1 MATATQNKP
10 VFSTRH
16 GRLDAA
22 VWENQGEKSTFFN
35 VSLKKSYKDKD
46 SEEWKS
52 TQASFG
58 HDDTLGAARLLGWAD
73 DVVQKAVQQ
82 QEPFHGD
89 KKPLASK
96 KRGMLEVAV
105 WQKETD
111 KLRYRV
117 SLKRSYKDGDDWKS
131 VVIWL
136 LANDCLAAARVL
148 TRAFDAIDSHVAA
161 SSSSSFAEAAK
172 DTFDAEV
179 VSPDEDIPF

>member
-35 VSLKKSYKDKD
+35 VSLKKSYKNEE

-58 HDDTLGAARLLGWAD
+58 HDDALGAASLLGWAD

-89 KKPLASK
+89 KKPLASR

-161 SSSSSFAEAAK
+161 SNSSIVESAK

-179 VSPDEDIPF
+179 VSSDEDIPF

>member
-1 MATATQNKP
+1 MATATQQKP
-10 VFSTRH
+10 VYATRH

-35 VSLKKSYKDKD
+35 VSLKKSYKDG
-46 SEEWKS
+46 EEWKS

-58 HDDTLGAARLLGWAD
+58 HDDTLGAAKLLGWAD
-73 DVVQKAVQQ
+73 DAVQKALAQ
-82 QEPFHGD
+82 QEQFHGD

-105 WQKETD
+105 WQKQADE
-111 KLRYRV
+111 KIRYRV
-117 SLKRSYKDGDDWKS
+117 SLKRSYKDGDEWKS
-131 VVIWL
+131 VIVWL

-161 SSSSSFAEAAK
+161 SGSSFVETAK
-172 DTFDAEV
+172 QTFDAEV
-179 VSPDEDIPF
+179 TPPDEDIPF

>member
-1 MATATQNKP
+1 MATVTQKKP

-58 HDDTLGAARLLGWAD
+58 HDDALGAAKLLGWAD

-96 KRGMLEVAV
+96 KRGMLEIAV

-136 LANDCLAAARVL
+136 LANDCLPAARVL
-148 TRAFDAIDSHVAA
+148 SRSFDAIDSHVAA
-161 SSSSSFAEAAK
+161 SSSAFVETAK
-172 DTFDAEV
+172 DTFEAEV
-179 VSPDEDIPF
+179 VSSDEDIPF

>member
-1 MATATQNKP
+1 MATATQQKP
-10 VFSTRH
+10 VYTTRH
-16 GRLDAA
+16 SRLDAA
-22 VWENQGEKSTFFN
+22 VWENQGEKSSFFN
-35 VSLKKSYKDKD
+35 VSLKKSYKDG
-46 SEEWKS
+46 EEWKS

-58 HDDTLGAARLLGWAD
+58 QDDALAAARLLGWAD
-73 DVVQKAVQQ
+73 DAVQKAVQQ

-96 KRGMLEVAV
+96 KRGLLEVAV

-117 SLKRSYKDGDDWKS
+117 SLKRCYKEGEEWKS
-131 VVIWL
+131 VCLWL

-161 SSSSSFAEAAK
+161 VGSSSVKTAK
-172 DTFDAEV
+172 QQFDAETTP
-179 VSPDEDIPF
+179 PDEDIPF